1 MGEPRLAA
9 LIIFVGVF
17 ALAAIR
23 SVHTGV
29 SMFAAACAVGVWI
42 AGLPLKTVIAGFP
55 ISLMVLLA
63 GVTYFFG
70 IAQSNGT
77 VDRVISAV
85 LRLVGS
91 RTGVLPAVFFLLT
104 AGISAMG
111 SPLAGLVTAPIGLP
125 LARRRGIDPML
136 MGLAIGTG
144 FSAGAFA
151 PTSLFGMVSYGT
163 ARQASIPLDPLVL
176 FGVAIAANLVI
187 LATAAVVFG
196 KPNRTTSLDPTA
208 AADDIAPDANGRW
221 QPRQIVTAVAMM
233 GLVATIVGCAA
244 AGIEPD
250 VGVIAFAFGAVLA
263 LVDPAAGRAAVGRI
277 DWSTV
282 LLVGGIV
289 TYVTVLQ
296 AMGAVDMLG
305 NVAKS
310 VSVPLVSAVVICA
323 VAGLVSA
330 FASTTGI
337 LAALVPLAIPL
348 VAEGA
353 LPGWALISA
362 LAICASIVDV
372 SPYSTVGATVV
383 ASAASEDRPR
393 MTTLLTWW
401 SMVLV
406 VLGPIGLVG
415 VLVGGVR
422 GLGG

>member
-23 SVHTGV
+23 NVHTGV
-29 SMFAAACAVGVWI
+29 SMFAAACAVGVWM

-163 ARQASIPLDPLVL
+163 AREASIPLNPLVL

-187 LATAAVVFG
+187 LATATVVFG
-196 KPNRTTSLDPTA
+196 RPNRTPSTDPTA
-208 AADDIAPDANGRW
+208 AAVDARTEADAW
-221 QPRQIVTAVAMM
+221 QPRQVVTAVAMA
-233 GLVATIVGCAA
+233 GLVATIVGCAV

-263 LVDPAAGRAAVGRI
+263 LVDPVAGRAAVGRI

-289 TYVTVLQ
+289 TYVSVLQ
-296 AMGAVDMLG
+296 SMGAVDMLG

-393 MTTLLTWW
+393 LTTLLTWW
-401 SMVLV
+401 SMALV
-406 VLGPIGLVG
+406 VLGPIVLVG
-415 VLVGGVR
+415 VLVGGV
-422 GLGG
+422 GA

>member
-23 SVHTGV
+23 NVHTGV
-29 SMFAAACAVGVWI
+29 SMFAAACAVGVWM

-163 ARQASIPLDPLVL
+163 AREASIPLNPLVL

-187 LATAAVVFG
+187 LATATVVFG
-196 KPNRTTSLDPTA
+196 RPNRTPSTDPTA
-208 AADDIAPDANGRW
+208 AAGDARTEADAW
-221 QPRQIVTAVAMM
+221 QPRQVVTAVAMA
-233 GLVATIVGCAA
+233 GLVATIVGCAV

-289 TYVTVLQ
+289 TYVSVLQ
-296 AMGAVDMLG
+296 SMGAVDMLG

-393 MTTLLTWW
+393 LTTLLTWW
-401 SMVLV
+401 SMALV
-406 VLGPIGLVG
+406 VLGPIVLVG
-415 VLVGGVR
+415 VLVGGV
-422 GLGG
+422 GE